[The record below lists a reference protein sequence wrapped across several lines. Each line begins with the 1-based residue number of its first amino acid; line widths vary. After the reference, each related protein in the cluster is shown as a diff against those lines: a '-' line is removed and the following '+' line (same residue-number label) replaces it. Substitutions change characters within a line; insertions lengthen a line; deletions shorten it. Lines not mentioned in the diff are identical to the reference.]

1 MKRELVINTGPI
13 ENRLA
18 LLEDNKLVELFIH
31 NVHRKEVIGNIYKGV
46 VKDNVPGMGAA
57 FIDIGLERTA
67 LLHFRDAVP
76 DFMDR
81 EELEDEK
88 FLKEVS
94 NNVYKMGELLKSG
107 QEVMV
112 QVEKEPLGKKG
123 ARLTGEISL
132 PGRYIVYAPNKNYIA
147 ISRKITSPKEK
158 RRLRKIIEKIR
169 EEDAGIIV
177 RTNAEGKGEEEL
189 QREYKELKK
198 SWEDIQRKFQECPTP
213 CCIYDENDIITIIVR
228 EIVDK
233 NIDHIIIDSKP
244 VINQLKD
251 RLKEIA
257 PEFIEKVK
265 LYAEEAPIF
274 DAFGIEHEIAKTFYS
289 RIYLESGGFIVI
301 QQTEALVSIDV
312 NSGRFVETKNLESTV
327 TITNIDAAKEIA
339 RQIRL
344 QDISGMILIDFIYM
358 QESEN
363 KKKVINTFRNEMAK
377 DSSLHKIF
385 DTGPL
390 NLVEMT
396 RKRARGSFLT
406 TFYETCPACKGCGR
420 VPTRSTVINAIA
432 RWLQRAGIYHPEDE
446 LEIHLNRWVYNYLVS
461 NKITFEDNYP
471 FSWKFVIDN
480 DLAFQNFKV
489 ISARSQKDITDMYK

>member
-1 MKRELVINTGPI
+1 
-13 ENRLA
+13 
-18 LLEDNKLVELFIH
+18 
-31 NVHRKEVIGNIYKGV
+31 
-46 VKDNVPGMGAA
+46 MGAA
-57 FIDIGLERTA
+57 FIDIGLDRTA

-81 EELEDEK
+81 EELEDEE

-94 NNVYKMGELLKSG
+94 NNVYKMGELLEAG

-123 ARLTGEISL
+123 ARLTGEIAI

-147 ISRKITSPKEK
+147 ISRRITSPKEK
-158 RRLRKIIEKIR
+158 HRLRKIVEKIK
-169 EEDAGIIV
+169 EKNVGVIV
-177 RTNAEGKGEEEL
+177 RTNAENKEEEF

-198 SWEDIQRKFQECPTP
+198 TWEDIQKKFQESQAP
-213 CCIYDENDIITIIVR
+213 CCIYDENDLITIIVR
-228 EIVDK
+228 EIINR
-233 NIDHIIIDSKP
+233 NIDSIIIDSKP
-244 VINQLKD
+244 FMTQLEK
-251 RLKEIA
+251 RLKEVA
-257 PEFIEKVK
+257 PEFIERVK

-274 DAFGIEHEIAKTFYS
+274 DAFGIENEIAKTFYS

-312 NSGRFVETKNLESTV
+312 NSGRFVDTKNLESTV

-358 QESEN
+358 EKSEN
-363 KKKVINTFRNEMAK
+363 RKKVINTFRSEMAK

-390 NLVEMT
+390 NLMEMT

-406 TFYETCPACKGCGR
+406 TFYETCPACRGCGR
-420 VPTRSTVINAIA
+420 VPARSSVINAIG
-432 RWLQRAGIYHPEDE
+432 RWLHRAGIYHPEDE
-446 LEIHLNRWVYNYLVS
+446 LEIHLNKWVYNYITS
-461 NKITFEDNYP
+461 HKISFEEEYP

-480 DLAFQNFKV
+480 DLTFHNFKV